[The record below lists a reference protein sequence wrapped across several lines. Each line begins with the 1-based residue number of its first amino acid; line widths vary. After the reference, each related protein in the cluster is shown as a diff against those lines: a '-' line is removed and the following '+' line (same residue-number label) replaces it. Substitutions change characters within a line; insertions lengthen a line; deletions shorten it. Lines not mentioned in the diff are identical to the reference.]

1 MTVCLLHISLL
12 WSVCEARLDV
22 SQPDTFQAVEL
33 GHTVTFTC
41 NIKSAAR
48 TRMWYTLNT
57 ERRLQLLASTDTL
70 YNLTIFKEKSHRYEV
85 QSDHI
90 SSFLTIPRT
99 TWEDVGT
106 YYCGV
111 MDLRDIQFGQG
122 TFLMITGA
130 NPISDSG
137 VQQRESE
144 PVQPG
149 DSVTLSCS
157 VHTGRC
163 AAEHISVTWLKN
175 SHHSA
180 PQMIYYSGN
189 KSCRRTES
197 GETSCVYELLLR
209 NLSSD
214 DAGTFYCVL
223 TSCGQ
228 TLFGNG
234 TRIIVHRDVAFTES
248 VDLSP
253 TVIALMLSNTVLGI
267 GTLVLV
273 WTLCKNH
280 KKDPTPASGSR
291 DGSLEANQPGDA
303 VMYAAVCS
311 APRGSSCRTA
321 PVEYSSDA
329 VVYSHVKYSQ

>member
-1 MTVCLLHISLL
+1 MLFTNCK
-12 WSVCEARLDV
+12 
-22 SQPDTFQAVEL
+22 SQADA
-33 GHTVTFTC
+33 
-41 NIKSAAR
+41 
-48 TRMWYTLNT
+48 
-57 ERRLQLLASTDTL
+57 
-70 YNLTIFKEKSHRYEV
+70 
-85 QSDHI
+85 
-90 SSFLTIPRT
+90 
-99 TWEDVGT
+99 
-106 YYCGV
+106 GV
-111 MDLRDIQFGQG
+111 
-122 TFLMITGA
+122 

-144 PVQPG
+144 PVQPV

-228 TLFGNG
+228 MLFGNG

-253 TVIALMLSNTVLGI
+253 TFIALMLSNTVLGI

-280 KKDPTPASGSR
+280 KKDPTAASGSR

-329 VVYSHVKYSQ
+329 VVYSHVKYSQQD